1 MSAALENDVEMLA
14 MVFALAS
21 AAVGS
26 LVCVLAL
33 SMAPAWRRPST
44 ERLRGRSVAFER
56 QA

>member
-1 MSAALENDVEMLA
+1 